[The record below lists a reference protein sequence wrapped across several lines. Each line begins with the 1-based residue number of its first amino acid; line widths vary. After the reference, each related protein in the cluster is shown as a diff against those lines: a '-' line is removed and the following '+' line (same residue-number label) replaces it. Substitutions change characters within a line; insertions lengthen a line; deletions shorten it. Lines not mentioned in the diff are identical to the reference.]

1 MIVTIPEHI
10 TLTDI
15 SESPDNPLFELFTD
29 VDVKYSFRGQTYKVT
44 IPKGFTT
51 DLGSIP
57 KGLRGWISNVC
68 VYDKC
73 FLLHDWMFS
82 KLGPDVSFDDANCI
96 LRQNLAFLGM
106 NYFDRFCVYHAVNM
120 FGKKRWKTKN

>member
-1 MIVTIPEHI
+1 MISSFPKFI
-10 TLTDI
+10 TFTDI
-15 SESPDNPLFELFTD
+15 STSEDDPKFELYTD
-29 VDVKYSFRGQTYKVT
+29 VDIIWTYKGKEYSCVV
-44 IPKGFTT
+44 PKGFVT

-57 KGLRGWISNVC
+57 KALRGWISNVC

-82 KLGPDVSFDDANCI
+82 KLGPDISFDDANCI

-106 NYFDRFCVYHAVNM
+106 NYFDRFCVYHAVNL
-120 FGKKRWKTKN
+120 FGKNRYKKVI